1 MKKSYRQINEVKDL
15 RVPEEREKEKRAGTE
30 TD

>member
-1 MKKSYRQINEVKDL
+1 MKKSSWQINEVKDL
-15 RVPEEREKEKRAGTE
+15 RVPEEREKDKRSGTE